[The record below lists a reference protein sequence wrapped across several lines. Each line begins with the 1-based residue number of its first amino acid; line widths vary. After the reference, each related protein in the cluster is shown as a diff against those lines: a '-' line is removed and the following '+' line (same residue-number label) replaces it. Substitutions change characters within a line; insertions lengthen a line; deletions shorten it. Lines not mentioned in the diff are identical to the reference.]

1 MGQDIAYKNWK
12 QCPYY
17 NADAVASKKPLQQE
31 TLIKLVKSYAI
42 WKLASPYGILNTMK
56 DNVNTLYLQELRQC
70 FMISR
75 YQMTLQ
81 AVIVLFLLP
90 SNSGQSFNKLSHGL
104 NYQPVFHLK
113 SN

>member
-1 MGQDIAYKNWK
+1 MGQDIAYKNWQ

-17 NADAVASKKPLQQE
+17 NADAVASKKPLHQE
-31 TLIKLVKSYAI
+31 TPMKLVKSYAT
-42 WKLASPYGILNTMK
+42 KLASPYGILNTTK
-56 DNVNTLYLQELRQC
+56 DNFNTPYLQELRQC
-70 FMISR
+70 FMIWR

-90 SNSGQSFNKLSHGL
+90 SNSGQSFNKLTHGL

-113 SN
+113 GN

>member
-42 WKLASPYGILNTMK
+42 WKLASPYGILNT
-56 DNVNTLYLQELRQC
+56 
-70 FMISR
+70 I
-75 YQMTLQ
+75 
-81 AVIVLFLLP
+81 
-90 SNSGQSFNKLSHGL
+90 
-104 NYQPVFHLK
+104 
-113 SN
+113 

>member
-1 MGQDIAYKNWK
+1 MGQDIAYTNWK

-17 NADAVASKKPLQQE
+17 SADAVASKKPLQQE
-31 TLIKLVKSYAI
+31 TLIKLVKSYVT
-42 WKLASPYGILNTMK
+42 KLASPYGILNTMK
-56 DNVNTLYLQELRQC
+56 DNFNTLYLQELRQC

-113 SN
+113 GN